1 MIVTRLVLLHLAT
14 WNSSINQNGGAM
26 SDVSAMYVLLK
37 WYWKNKD
44 VKEVERYWKNESEMN
59 HIDM

>member
-1 MIVTRLVLLHLAT
+1 
-14 WNSSINQNGGAM
+14 M